1 MLSIVSQLKCLP
13 CFLLLGNLVVSPSQG
28 QEPSLA
34 AVRNSLRFHAS
45 FDGSGDAS
53 LAQGDPKIYTV
64 ESLTRKQ
71 WTAGITRKD
80 VTIAKGEGKFGDCLR
95 FGKKSPQVI
104 CFKGEAMPYQ
114 AKDWSGT
121 VSFWMRLDADKD
133 LEPGYCD
140 PVQITEKAW
149 NDAAL
154 FVDFDKDLPRDF
166 RLGVFSDLKAWNPTN
181 VDWEKW
187 PIEKRPMVT
196 VKKPGFTREAWKH
209 VAFTFQGINATD
221 NQLGLSTLYLDGES
235 MGKLNQPLT
244 FTWDP
249 KNVAIMLGIEYIG
262 DIDELMIFDRALAPE
277 EIGTLLFNFND
288 QPNR

>member
-1 MLSIVSQLKCLP
+1 MLSIVSRLKCLP
-13 CFLLLGNLVVSPSQG
+13 CVLLLGNLVVSPSQG

-45 FDGSGDAS
+45 FDGSGDAY

-64 ESLTRKQ
+64 ESLARKQ

-80 VTIAKGEGKFGDCLR
+80 VTIAKAEGKFGDCLR

-121 VSFWMRLDADKD
+121 VSFWMRLDPDKD

-140 PVQITEKAW
+140 PIQITEKAW

-181 VDWEKW
+181 VVWEKW

-196 VKKPGFTREAWKH
+196 VKKPGFTRAAWKH

-221 NQLGLSTLYLDGES
+221 NQLSQSTLYLDGES

-277 EIGTLLFNFND
+277 EIGTLLFNVND